1 MWQALFY
8 EAFFRGKELLQ
19 QESRSKA
26 IDIPLQQGDK
36 PLNCNLQMP
45 SEAGSGASNSNY
57 HCTTLDHTDM
67 VHQPSESPGGCAQ
80 NLSSNQEG
88 AVSSSAR
95 RCPPSVPETASSGMQ
110 GVRCQLI
117 ECNIPV
123 EIADVL
129 MSSWRPATRKQYDAH
144 IRRWCAF
151 ALQKKIDPLHPSVSD
166 VLKFLH
172 TFRVNQLSYSTINT
186 ARSALSSYLMGYQF
200 PGCHYTVANHPF
212 IVRYL
217 KGVFNC
223 CKPAPRYQETW
234 DVKPVLE
241 YLELLHPLD
250 KLSLKELTHKLAI
263 LLALTSGQR
272 CQTVFFEG

>member
-1 MWQALFY
+1 
-8 EAFFRGKELLQ
+8 
-19 QESRSKA
+19 
-26 IDIPLQQGDK
+26 
-36 PLNCNLQMP
+36 
-45 SEAGSGASNSNY
+45 
-57 HCTTLDHTDM
+57 M

-88 AVSSSAR
+88 AVSSSAQ

-166 VLKFLH
+166 VLQFLH
-172 TFRVNQLSYSTINT
+172 TSRVKQL
-186 ARSALSSYLMGYQF
+186 
-200 PGCHYTVANHPF
+200 
-212 IVRYL
+212 
-217 KGVFNC
+217 
-223 CKPAPRYQETW
+223 
-234 DVKPVLE
+234 
-241 YLELLHPLD
+241 
-250 KLSLKELTHKLAI
+250 
-263 LLALTSGQR
+263 
-272 CQTVFFEG
+272 